1 MERNITVPQGCRT
14 TTPARH
20 GLRSSPGPADSR
32 ALIPRIISFKD
43 DPTPVPPTTSTPF
56 GPRRLPLIPLSE
68 EVCFPCTE
76 LRLRIVEPE
85 YRRLVESVSGGNL
98 DEGWL
103 GLVLLRTGNES
114 MPGEAS
120 VYGAGTAARL
130 IDVDENEQGCQIV
143 LEGRHRFEIERVVPA
158 GCWREGWVLPMDEP
172 YVSELDPD
180 VRELRRQILALV
192 IELSAELGER
202 FALGREQLHP
212 LTQGLTFEAMVN
224 HLAAN
229 LDMAPPK
236 KLQLLRHALPERALY
251 LLTILRSRRKV
262 LDVLRPYRHLA
273 PFSDFH

>member
-1 MERNITVPQGCRT
+1 MP
-14 TTPARH
+14 
-20 GLRSSPGPADSR
+20 
-32 ALIPRIISFKD
+32 
-43 DPTPVPPTTSTPF
+43 PTPTPF

-85 YRRLVESVSGGNL
+85 YRRLVKSIRDGGL
-98 DEGWL
+98 DESWL
-103 GLVLLRTGNES
+103 GLVLLRADQES
-114 MPGEAS
+114 VPGQAS

-130 IDVDENEQGCQIV
+130 LDVEENDEGFHVV
-143 LEGRHRFEIERVVPA
+143 LEGCHRFEIERVVPA
-158 GCWREGWVLPMDEP
+158 GFWREGWVQPMDEP

-180 VRELRRQILALV
+180 VQELRRQILALV
-192 IELSAELGER
+192 IELSEELGER
-202 FALGREQLHP
+202 FALGREALQH

-236 KLQLLRHALPERALY
+236 KLQLLRHALPDRALY
-251 LLTILRSRRKV
+251 LLTILRSRQKV

-273 PFSDFH
+273 PYSDFH